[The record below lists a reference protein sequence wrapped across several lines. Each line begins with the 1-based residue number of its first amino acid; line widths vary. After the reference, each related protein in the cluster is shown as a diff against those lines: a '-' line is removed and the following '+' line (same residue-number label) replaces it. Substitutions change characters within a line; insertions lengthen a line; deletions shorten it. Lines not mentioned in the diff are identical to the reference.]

1 MSKQKNNFQI
11 NCLPENPLLHHKI
24 LQLQILKLK
33 LKEEKLKDRAIYQSI
48 KDKIANR

>member
-1 MSKQKNNFQI
+1 MSKQKHNLPI
-11 NCLPENPLLHHKI
+11 NCSPDNEQLHQII

-33 LKEEKLKDRAIYQSI
+33 LKEEKLKDKEIYQSI